1 MFNFSQMKVASS
13 VWNLGSG
20 GGRSYRNHRG
30 RLVPE
35 VSLRQLRLIENL
47 GSCVHGQVI
56 PLTGNNPISLIP
68 LLCVHTTLFGALH
81 STGIL

>member
-1 MFNFSQMKVASS
+1 MFSTILYLLNKNNGQLLLQLKIASS

-20 GGRSYRNHRG
+20 GGRSFRNHQG
-30 RLVPE
+30 RLAPE

-56 PLTGNNPISLIP
+56 SWTKDN
-68 LLCVHTTLFGALH
+68 AK
-81 STGIL
+81 